1 MRELEPQ
8 VNEGGD
14 DTVGER
20 QVVVRAGAGGPLAL
34 VSPAAAQPV
43 FPGFHPGAGQLADQL
58 GQRPAAEPG
67 ADTMRQGR
75 AGPS

>member
-1 MRELEPQ
+1 MGELEPQ

-20 QVVVRAGAGGPLAL
+20 QAVVRAGADCPLAL

-58 GQRPAAEPG
+58 GQRSAAEPG